1 MHTEYAHTEYAHT
14 EYAHTEYAHTEYA
27 HTEYAHT
34 EYAKASALWMPHAQA
49 CVLCMPNL
57 LVTHLDS
64 SLLL

>member
-1 MHTEYAHTEYAHT
+1 M
-14 EYAHTEYAHTEYA
+14 HTEYA